1 VVFLELFQQCGI
13 FCFSFYYS
21 LSSAILVYT
30 TFVSDQLLTTPN
42 FNNSWFSLD
51 VLAPFTRY
59 NIIWSSLL
67 VTCGRSIVISGYSG
81 FLHQW

>member
-1 VVFLELFQQCGI
+1 VWYFLELFQQCGIFWSCSNSVVFLELFQQCGI

-42 FNNSWFSLD
+42 FNNS
-51 VLAPFTRY
+51 
-59 NIIWSSLL
+59 
-67 VTCGRSIVISGYSG
+67 
-81 FLHQW
+81 